1 MPETFTAQ
9 RQALGDAYLG
19 DTKAAKALFT
29 DPKTFDQRVISLL
42 SGLGQGVDSPLPSA
56 ITTEYIAAVMRALD
70 STLPSA
76 ISGQDIREVLAT
88 LDSTDNANRVALLQK
103 ILASVTSQAITY
115 YDDTVNL
122 NSSAF
127 VARFNFETTGFVYNG
142 FSDASADAIRFQL
155 VRFSPYFA
163 RLYIHATYPS
173 SQLPP
178 AVASARLLRSVSVC
192 LRSDLIPALP
202 AQIVSF
208 VNSCI
213 SDFAGLLPVPAELR
227 LFGGSNLSGEP
238 YFGNVPYPLL
248 SSYRRTSHPS
258 DPAAPQ
264 DHISFVFCGYT
275 FEGVF
280 VPANATPFANN
291 SSVRISVAT
300 DLITT
305 TPVY

>member
-19 DTKAAKALFT
+19 DTKAAKALFS
-29 DPKTFDQRVISLL
+29 DPTTFDQRVISLL

-56 ITTEYIAAVMRALD
+56 I
-70 STLPSA
+70 
-76 ISGQDIREVLAT
+76 SGQDIREVLAA
-88 LDSTDNANRVALLQK
+88 LDSADNANRVALLQK
-103 ILASVTSQAITY
+103 ILAPVTSQAITY
-115 YDDTVNL
+115 DTVNL

>member
-19 DTKAAKALFT
+19 DTKAAKTLFS
-29 DPKTFDQRVISLL
+29 DPTTFDQRVISLL

-56 ITTEYIAAVMRALD
+56 ITTEDIAAVMRA
-70 STLPSA
+70 
-76 ISGQDIREVLAT
+76 

-103 ILASVTSQAITY
+103 ILAPVTSQAITY
-115 YDDTVNL
+115 DTVNL

>member
-19 DTKAAKALFT
+19 DTKAAKALFS
-29 DPKTFDQRVISLL
+29 DPTTFDQRVISLL

-56 ITTEYIAAVMRALD
+56 I
-70 STLPSA
+70 
-76 ISGQDIREVLAT
+76 SGQDIREVLAA
-88 LDSTDNANRVALLQK
+88 LGSTDNAKRVALLQK
-103 ILASVTSQAITY
+103 ILAPVTSQAITY
-115 YDDTVNL
+115 DCTSNL
-122 NSSAF
+122 NSNAF

-142 FSDASADAIRFQL
+142 FSDASASAINFQL

-163 RLYIHATYPS
+163 RLYIYATYPP

-178 AVASARLLRSVSVC
+178 AAASARLLRSVSVC

-213 SDFAGLLPVPAELR
+213 FADGFVGFLPVPAELR
-227 LFGGSNLSGEP
+227 LFSDGNPSSEP
-238 YFGNVPYPLL
+238 YFSHHPFPLL
-248 SSYRRTSHPS
+248 SSYRRISSPS
-258 DPAAPQ
+258 DPSAPQ

-280 VPANATPFANN
+280 VPANSTPFADSN
-291 SSVRISVAT
+291 VRISVAT